1 MKSGMI
7 KKVALFATLLFTMA
21 SAQAAKDF
29 AEAKVVLQIS
39 DDDPAKQA
47 LVLNVASNLKQLYG
61 QDQVE
66 VEIVGFGPGL
76 KLLLANSQEK
86 DRVIS
91 LAGSGVKFSACGNT
105 MKKMAKKTGK
115 DPVLNKNVAVVDA
128 GVKRILD
135 LTKDGYQLVRP

>member
-1 MKSGMI
+1 MKSGMF
-7 KKVALFATLLFTMA
+7 KKLALFATLLFTMA
-21 SAQAAKDF
+21 NVQAAKDF

-86 DRVIS
+86 DRVAS

-105 MKKMAKKTGK
+105 LKKMTKKLGK
-115 DPVLNKNVAVVDA
+115 EPVLNKNATVVDA

-135 LTKDGYQLVRP
+135 LTKEGYQLVRP